1 MLLKLVNVKDS
12 RALYDE
18 LSKITK
24 VSVTDLES
32 VVYVCCENYEL
43 LVLATCL
50 LYGDVVES

>member
-18 LSKITK
+18 LSQITK
-24 VSVTDLES
+24 VSVSDLES
-32 VVYVCCENYEL
+32 AVYVRCDDYEL

-50 LYGDVVES
+50 RYGDVVR

>member
-12 RALYDE
+12 KALYDE

-24 VSVTDLES
+24 VSVSDLES
-32 VVYVCCENYEL
+32 AVYVRCDDYEL

-50 LYGDVVES
+50 RYGDVVR

>member
-1 MLLKLVNVKDS
+1 MLLKLVNVDDS
-12 RALYDE
+12 KALYDE
-18 LSKITK
+18 LNKITK

-32 VVYVCCENYEL
+32 VVYVRCDDYEL